1 MAKRTKKNKM
11 AARFGPRYGVKIR
24 NKIREIEEKQKAW
37 HVCPRCGKKK
47 VRRISTG
54 IWECRSCGAKFA
66 GGAYLPVT
74 TAGKEVEKSI
84 KSILGAG
91 P

>member
-1 MAKRTKKNKM
+1 MAKRTKKVRM
-11 AARFGPRYGVKIR
+11 AARYGPRYGVKIR
-24 NKIREIEEKQKAW
+24 HKVIKVEEREKQW

-47 VRRISTG
+47 VKRVSTG
-54 IWECRSCGAKFA
+54 IWECKSCGAKFA

-74 TAGKEVEKSI
+74 TAGKEVEKSL
-84 KSILGAG
+84 KSILGET